1 MLKIENSATKKIRVA
16 QIVLFLIQIF
26 LTTTP
31 YIWAGRFELETKS
44 SYTPF
49 ELVTYIGGSDET
61 TQIGLI
67 CSIFLI
73 IPIIALGF
81 QIFDRQYNLKN
92 VVGLICS
99 FLGVFAITYII
110 GPAYICYG
118 GIFAL
123 LLYLVTFFL
132 SVMGIFARYLKTK

>member
-1 MLKIENSATKKIRVA
+1 MLKVENNATKKIRVA

-31 YIWAGRFELETKS
+31 YIWQGWFEMENKS

-49 ELVTYIGGSDET
+49 ELITYIGASEAT
-61 TQIGLI
+61 TTIGLI
-67 CSIFLI
+67 CTIFLI
-73 IPIIALGF
+73 IPIIAVGF

-92 VVGLICS
+92 IVGLICS
-99 FLGVFAITYII
+99 ALGVISITYII

-118 GIFAL
+118 AVIAM
-123 LLYLVTFFL
+123 LLYLVSFFL